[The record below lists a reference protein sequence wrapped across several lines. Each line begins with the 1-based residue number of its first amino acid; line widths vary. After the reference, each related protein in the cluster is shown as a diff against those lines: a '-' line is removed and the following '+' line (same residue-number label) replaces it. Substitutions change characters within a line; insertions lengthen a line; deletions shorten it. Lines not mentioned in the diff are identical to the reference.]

1 MKKAFTLVE
10 LLIVIIIIGILATL
24 AIPQYQR
31 MVNRSRWS
39 EAMSLADAIKTAEN
53 LYSAEVGGGFYTGAG
68 TNLNGLSTLDLPA
81 TTARQFRFS
90 LRNTNTIYAYYLTR
104 HGGADDSALTAGYP
118 YFIVNL
124 VTNATSYEGNPSA
137 PNSL

>member
-31 MVNRSRWS
+31 MVNRARWS

-53 LYSAEVGGGFYTGAG
+53 LYYVENNAFRTGASA
-68 TNLNGLSTLDLPA
+68 NLGDLSTLDLPVA
-81 TTARQFRFS
+81 TARQFRFS
-90 LRNTNTIYAYYLTR
+90 LRNPDMIYAY
-104 HGGADDSALTAGYP
+104 HSSQNAADDIALTASAGEN
-118 YFIVNL
+118 YFVVNL
-124 VTNATSYEGNPSA
+124 TSNATSYRGNA
-137 PNSL
+137 PGSL